1 MSENRNH
8 IKVGITHGDFNG
20 VGYEVILKA
29 LAHEGM
35 LELMTPVLFGSSD
48 VAAMTIK
55 NLNIEGVHF
64 SPVKDAADAHH
75 GRINIVDVC
84 NQTPEV
90 TPGIASK
97 AAGKAALDSLK
108 AAVQALRNG
117 DVDVLVT
124 APIDKNSI
132 HSEEFEFPGHTEFFA
147 KEFASADDEALMVLF
162 SDKLKV
168 ALVTTHLPI
177 AKVAENITRQKVY
190 DAIKRFDSTLRKDF
204 GVDRPMIAVL
214 GLNPH
219 CGDRGMIGA
228 EEYTEIL
235 PAIDDVV
242 EEGILAFG
250 PFPADGFFASGMFAN
265 YDGVLA
271 MYHDQGLAPF
281 KSLAGQSGVNFTAG
295 IDIIRTSPDHGT
307 AYDIAGKGVADPQ
320 SMREAIYS
328 AIDLYRNRLRYME
341 MTSNPLPVN
350 KDNDTRRKSRPQN
363 G

>member
-1 MSENRNH
+1 MNNH
-8 IKVGITHGDFNG
+8 IRVGITHGDYNG

-35 LELMTPVLFGSSD
+35 LELMTPVLFGSSE
-48 VAAMTIK
+48 VAASTIR
-55 NLNIEGVHF
+55 NLNIEDAHF
-64 SPVKDAADAHH
+64 SPVKDAASAHH

-84 NQTPEV
+84 TTKPEV
-90 TPGIASK
+90 TPGSASSQ
-97 AAGKAALDSLK
+97 AGAAALDALNV
-108 AAVQALRNG
+108 AVKALRQG
-117 DVDVLVT
+117 DIDVLVT

-132 HSEEFEFPGHTEFFA
+132 HNDEFHFPGHTEFLA
-147 KEFASADDEALMVLF
+147 NEFAPESEDALMVLF
-162 SDKLKV
+162 ADKLRV

-177 AKVAENITRQKVY
+177 SKVAENITRQRVY
-190 DAIKRFDSTLRKDF
+190 DSIKHFEKTLRKDF

-219 CGDRGMIGA
+219 CGDRGMIGT

-235 PAIDDVV
+235 PAIDDAV

-250 PFPADGFFASGMFAN
+250 PFPADGFFASGKFAD

-281 KSLAGQSGVNFTAG
+281 KSLAGQNGVNFTAG

-307 AYDIAGKGVADPQ
+307 AYDIAGKGIADPQ
-320 SMREAIYS
+320 SMREAIYA
-328 AIDLYRNRLRYME
+328 AIDLYRNRRHYE
-341 MTSNPLPVN
+341 EITANPLPVAKESGDQRKKN
-350 KDNDTRRKSRPQN
+350 KQQN

>member
-35 LELMTPVLFGSSD
+35 YELMTPVLFGSSD

-64 SPVKDAADAHH
+64 SPVKHASDARH

-84 NQTPEV
+84 QHAPEV
-90 TPGIASK
+90 TPGVASP
-97 AAGKAALDSLK
+97 AAGAAALDALR
-108 AAVQALRNG
+108 AAVAALREG
-117 DVDVLVT
+117 DIDVLVT

-132 HSEEFEFPGHTEFFA
+132 HSEEFDFPGHTEFLA
-147 KEFASADDEALMVLF
+147 DEFASEGENALMVLF
-162 SDKLKV
+162 SDKLRV

-177 AKVAENITRQKVY
+177 SKVAENITRQRVY
-190 DAIKRFDSTLRKDF
+190 DSIKRFEKTLRKDF

-219 CGDRGMIGA
+219 CGDRGMIGT

-235 PAIDDVV
+235 PAIDDAV

-250 PFPADGFFASGMFAN
+250 PFPADGFFASGKFAD

-281 KSLAGQSGVNFTAG
+281 KSLAGQEGVNFTAG

-307 AYDIAGKGVADPQ
+307 AYDIAGKGIADPQ
-320 SMREAIYS
+320 SMREAIYA
-328 AIDLYRNRLRYME
+328 AIDLYRNRLRYEE
-341 MTSNPLPVN
+341 MTSNPLPVSKDSDRN
-350 KDNDTRRKSRPQN
+350 KKKQQN